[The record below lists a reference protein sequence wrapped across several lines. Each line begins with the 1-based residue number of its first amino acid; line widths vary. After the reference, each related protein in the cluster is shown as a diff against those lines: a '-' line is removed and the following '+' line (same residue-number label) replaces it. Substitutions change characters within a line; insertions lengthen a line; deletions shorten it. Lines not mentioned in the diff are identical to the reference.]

1 MHRPSFVNSFIA
13 WEIGELIPVSSY
25 LHPFFGCSCRCIGL
39 QSSTL
44 SLLGKLENSFPFH
57 HTCTRFS
64 VAVVDASAFIRQL
77 FHCLG
82 NWRTHSHFIIP
93 APVFGCSCSCISLH
107 SSTLSLLG
115 KLENSFPF
123 HHACTRFSVAVVD
136 ASAFHRQLFHC
147 LGNWRTHSHF
157 IMPAPVFQL
166 QL

>member
-115 KLENSFPF
+115 KLENSRHDETGMSSPI
-123 HHACTRFSVAVVD
+123 SQAVKELTMEGRRIYNCNRKTGAD
-136 ASAFHRQLFHC
+136 MMK
-147 LGNWRTHSHF
+147 WE
-157 IMPAPVFQL
+157 
-166 QL
+166 

>member
-13 WEIGELIPVSSY
+13 WEIGELIPVSSCLHPFFGCSCRCISLPSSTLSLLRKMENSFPFFGCSCRCIHSFVNSFTAWEIGELIPVSSC

-39 QSSTL
+39 PSSTL
-44 SLLGKLENSFPFH
+44 SLLGKLENSFSFH

-82 NWRTHSHFIIP
+82 NWRTHYHFIIP
-93 APVFGCSCSCISLH
+93 APVF
-107 SSTLSLLG
+107 
-115 KLENSFPF
+115 
-123 HHACTRFSVAVVD
+123 R
-136 ASAFHRQLFHC
+136 
-147 LGNWRTHSHF
+147 
-157 IMPAPVFQL
+157 L